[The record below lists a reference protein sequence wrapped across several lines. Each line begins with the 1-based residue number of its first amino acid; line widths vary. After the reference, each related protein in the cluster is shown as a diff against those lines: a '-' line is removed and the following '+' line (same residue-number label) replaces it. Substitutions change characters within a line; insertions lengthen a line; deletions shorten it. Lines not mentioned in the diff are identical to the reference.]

1 MDLRVIVMIS
11 ATTVSPKTQPAM
23 PGSGNRDISRQE
35 LRRMLLRRRVR
46 RTLPIYW
53 RKLVEVG
60 VPVDVANVI
69 AKAIAQYDAVRQMP
83 TSEQQHLINSYCRFI
98 CRADLWRSQLL
109 ISHVV

>member
-1 MDLRVIVMIS
+1 
-11 ATTVSPKTQPAM
+11 
-23 PGSGNRDISRQE
+23 
-35 LRRMLLRRRVR
+35 MLLRRRVR

-83 TSEQQHLINSYCRFI
+83 TSNQQHLINEYCRYI

-109 ISHVV
+109 ISHAV